1 MKFRVWILG
10 AALLMALTA
19 CGGGKSA
26 ATPSPPEESQ
36 TAQQSIHGTINQLGD
51 YLILLEDKGEEY
63 RIFDFG
69 EGLDLTGLEEGDQV
83 TVTYTGDLTE
93 VDPAPV
99 AVDIQKD

>member
-10 AALLMALTA
+10 AALLMALTT

-26 ATPSPPEESQ
+26 ATPSPAEETQ
-36 TAQQSIHGTINQLGD
+36 TVQQSIHGTINQLGD

-69 EGLDLTGLEEGDQV
+69 EGVFYCVDSIVISKVQFSCLIGLF
-83 TVTYTGDLTE
+83 
-93 VDPAPV
+93 
-99 AVDIQKD
+99 